1 MSRNNLAYDLSKY
14 ENTVQKPERDAKKIR
29 VHKARPETVGSPM
42 KIFVLLAAAGLL
54 MGTVIYGKVEH
65 ASLHSEIAEQTAY
78 VDVLRSENV
87 RMQTAIEGKS
97 SLRVVEDYAANV
109 LGMQKLDKSQ
119 IEYISLENGNVID
132 IPEQNDNIFVKL
144 KHDFEDF
151 VEYIRG

>member
-14 ENTVQKPERDAKKIR
+14 ENTVQKPEAEVRKIKVR
-29 VHKARPETVGSPM
+29 KASTETAGSPVR
-42 KIFVLLAAAGLL
+42 IFVLLAAAGIL
-54 MGTVIYGKVEH
+54 MSAVIYGKVEH
-65 ASLHSEIAEQTAY
+65 ASLHAQIAEQTAY

-87 RMQTAIEGKS
+87 RMQTAIESKS
-97 SLRVVEDYAANV
+97 ALRVVEEYAANV

-144 KHDFEDF
+144 KHGFEDF